1 MVQKKQHAVVETF
14 EEEPEAAPEAA
25 EADAEAAAE
34 PAKPKKPRHKSTRKE
49 ELKRKVERTK
59 AFELVMQRQRKA
71 ASNIPRNGEDSG
83 WEDERIAIKAVG
95 YPVLMRS
102 ADPECYYDT
111 RKLANLAR
119 MAGSKIIRRTN
130 KKGVMTEAVV
140 RPRAN
145 DAATALILNI
155 AMTRVAGFIR
165 SSQEYVAMS
174 RRKNIAARDVN
185 MAKRRYSRG
194 FVISRPDDLT
204 SE

>member
-14 EEEPEAAPEAA
+14 EEEPEAPEAGA
-25 EADAEAAAE
+25 EDAAE
-34 PAKPKKPRHKSTRKE
+34 PAEPRKPRNKTSRKE
-49 ELKRKVERTK
+49 ELKRRVAKTK
-59 AFELVMQRQRKA
+59 AFEALMQNMRKA
-71 ASNIPRNGEDSG
+71 ASKIPRKGEDSG
-83 WEDERIAIKAVG
+83 WEDERIAVKAVG

-111 RKLANLAR
+111 RKMANLAR
-119 MAGSKIIRRTN
+119 TAGSKIVHRVN

-145 DAATALILNI
+145 DAAMALILNI
-155 AMTRVAGFIR
+155 AMTRVAGFMR

-174 RRKNIAARDVN
+174 RRKNLAARDVK
-185 MAKRRYSRG
+185 MAMRRYTRR
-194 FVISRPDDLT
+194 FVISRPDSQP